1 MNDRRK
7 QNKDTKMKKIMRM
20 TESDLL
26 GIVNESAK
34 RIVKEHINTENEIR
48 LAYKELQQ
56 MGKHLS
62 SLGLRLDGTRYR
74 PLFDQL
80 RDAMVQLNNELIKA
94 MKGGGK

>member
-1 MNDRRK
+1 
-7 QNKDTKMKKIMRM
+7 MRM

-48 LAYKELQQ
+48 LAHKELQQ

-62 SLGLRLDGTRYR
+62 SIGLRLEGTKFKKLYLDMRNS
-74 PLFDQL
+74 
-80 RDAMVQLNNELIKA
+80 MVALNKALIKEIR
-94 MKGGGK
+94 GE

>member
-1 MNDRRK
+1 MKTVIKRLTEQELRQIVESSVQRIMEGK
-7 QNKDTKMKKIMRM
+7 IDTNR
-20 TESDLL
+20 
-26 GIVNESAK
+26 
-34 RIVKEHINTENEIR
+34 EIR
-48 LAYKELQQ
+48 LAYNELQA